1 MKISLRGRELLSGL
15 HRSISLPLEL
25 LIQISKLI
33 LYGAK
38 TGLLSYQLPFQ
49 LGDRCS
55 VKVGLWG
62 AFGGG
67 LRQEGAQAAGLA
79 GGRRDRLLIGG
90 RSGLGLLGRFKVVL
104 RELVETDQSSF

>member
-1 MKISLRGRELLSGL
+1 M
-15 HRSISLPLEL
+15 EL
-25 LIQISKLI
+25 LIQIGKLI

-38 TGLLSYQLPFQ
+38 TGLLSDQLPFQ

-62 AFGGG
+62 PFGGG

-79 GGRRDRLLIGG
+79 GGRRNRLLIGG
-90 RSGLGLLGRFKVVL
+90 RSGLELLGRFELVL
-104 RELVETDQSSF
+104 RELVEIDQSSF